1 LEKISLQQTRT
12 KLSLYF
18 AAIVFLIVL
27 FLGLLFLSV
36 KYVSEYRLDN
46 TRFIN
51 QSNNLLQELWK
62 DLDILGLFGL
72 DQERFDD
79 EFIGKRWKTKWPIQ
93 LSYLVLDSENTISQK
108 RILQDIDFKV
118 LSWKFEPWFGK
129 DDGVLFRK
137 AFLDDSVSWD
147 KVIMYMKHR
156 FSFQDYIEDVMWYFL
171 LSLLFGLGFY
181 YIGLLFVGKTLTP
194 VAENMDDMQNFIH
207 NAGHE
212 LKTPIAVIDS
222 NLQLLAKLKKQDPE
236 LVAESR
242 TEVKRL
248 NGLVEWLVDL
258 ADISSTA
265 KTKLIDI
272 EPEIE
277 AILSEYSSRLEQKK
291 IKVVVDFRK
300 RLKLKANPGYIQMF
314 FSNFIENAI
323 KYNKQKWALHVSYDG
338 DVLSI
343 SDTWVW
349 MSKQDQQ
356 NIFDRFYQTSS
367 ARSWE
372 GFGIGLSLVKKIADI
387 YNWKISIE
395 SKLWKGTKFDID
407 FR

>member
-1 LEKISLQQTRT
+1 MEKISLQQTRT